1 MFMILGNFFFD
12 RIQDVLCVLEGFQV
26 LEFKD
31 GEVFEGVE
39 VEEGLG
45 IEIEIGLLVFIL
57 NFYLEIQI
65 DIVDK
70 EIE

>member
-1 MFMILGNFFFD
+1 M
-12 RIQDVLCVLEGFQV
+12 
-26 LEFKD
+26 EFKD

-57 NFYLEIQI
+57 NFCLEIYI